1 MNSKRS
7 VEFPQGEFTSPEYF
21 KKTGPHKIYDFVG

>member
-7 VEFPQGEFTSPEYF
+7 VEFPQGEFTRPRIS
-21 KKTGPHKIYDFVG
+21 KTGPHKIYDFVG